1 MAVLRGGTIAAGILC
16 VIAGTIALW
25 CGPLASATG
34 ALHSDTQSTVHAG
47 AVTHSDR

>member
-1 MAVLRGGTIAAGILC
+1 MAVLRGGTVAAGILC
-16 VIAGTIALW
+16 AIAGTIALW

-34 ALHSDTQSTVHAG
+34 ALHSGTQSTVHAA